1 MGRLQSGCPATSHS
15 AVGPSLP
22 LGDKPVLT
30 PQEIADAA
38 VFLASDAARG
48 VSGVSLEIALGFN
61 AAYTA

>member
-1 MGRLQSGCPATSHS
+1 MGVATVAAQDS

-48 VSGVSLEIALGFN
+48 VSGVSLDIALGFN